1 MKKERPPQGIWLLP
15 HKIHTRI
22 NRLLDA
28 GEAYREISDKIYA
41 DFGLRITLSA
51 LGRYFKTRERLR
63 EESETLKLDGAMA
76 KTINITASGPLT
88 IQIICAAA
96 PDGISSK

>member
-15 HKIHTRI
+15 HKVHARI

-28 GEAYREISDKIYA
+28 GETYRAISDKIYDA
-41 DFGLRITLSA
+41 FGHRLSQSSLA
-51 LGRYFKTRERLR
+51 RYFTGREKAR
-63 EESETLKLDGAMA
+63 EENAGFEAGGSKA

-88 IQIICAAA
+88 IRIICAAA
-96 PDGISSK
+96 PEGISSK